1 MCINISPW
9 PVALPRRRPPAPAE
23 RRDAREQTPRPPEP
37 LVHAP
42 GWGRGSCSWVS
53 RLAPHSRSL
62 ASVSHSARPSPAA
75 HRASPGVLRFESLSG
90 CTANMCYRQFM
101 LRVRR
106 LVRSARQ
113 RMKTH
118 RTGHDL
124 VHRHAAEMC
133 FSLGQ
138 SQRVDL
144 VHDDRVLHAWCSR
157 HGRMRQG
164 YGQGEGCCEAGAGSR
179 VRMARENHQGQA
191 HRRQLC
197 RAGHAQFCFP
207 KATIPVCLLR
217 PCAQSLP
224 SSNQCKVVS
233 LMTVMFE

>member
-1 MCINISPW
+1 MHKYKPLARGPAPQAAPS
-9 PVALPRRRPPAPAE
+9 ASRAPRRKRADPPPSRA
-23 RRDAREQTPRPPEP
+23 PRPRPRLGTWE
-37 LVHAP
+37 LQLGV
-42 GWGRGSCSWVS
+42 SC
-53 RLAPHSRSL
+53 LAPHSRSL